1 MQYNN
6 WLREVADKQQD
17 MLLRSMDKLPA
28 QLSAL
33 QSVLLLEEIS
43 SVRLTR
49 VCKAMTHLVEEIRLL
64 VTLTGEDP

>member
-1 MQYNN
+1 MEYNN

-33 QSVLLLEEIS
+33 QSVLLQGEIS

-49 VCKAMTHLVEEIRLL
+49 VCQAMTHLVNEIHLL
-64 VTLTGEDP
+64 VISTGVTK